1 MSYRAVKFLS
11 FYRPYLG
18 TLALDLFCAFI
29 VSAIT
34 LILPLCV
41 RHITQNLLG
50 EGVADPIGDI
60 AVVAGIMLAWSLRIR
75 FAISSSIIRDI

>member
-1 MSYRAVKFLS
+1 MPSRALKFLY

-18 TLALDLFCAFI
+18 LLAVDLVCACI
-29 VSAIT
+29 ASAIT

-50 EGVADPIGDI
+50 EGVADPVGDI
-60 AVVAGIMLAWSLRIR
+60 AIMAG
-75 FAISSSIIRDI
+75 